1 MLLSSLRCQTHQFV
15 KLTKTSASLPC
26 FMKLH
31 IIIIIIIIIIRVY
44 LNRPELI
51 LSRGCGLAA
60 QSWS

>member
-1 MLLSSLRCQTHQFV
+1 MYYTHLGCQTSIFGKNCAYYIQIF
-15 KLTKTSASLPC
+15 TG
-26 FMKLH
+26 
-31 IIIIIIIIIIRVY
+31 IIIIIRVY